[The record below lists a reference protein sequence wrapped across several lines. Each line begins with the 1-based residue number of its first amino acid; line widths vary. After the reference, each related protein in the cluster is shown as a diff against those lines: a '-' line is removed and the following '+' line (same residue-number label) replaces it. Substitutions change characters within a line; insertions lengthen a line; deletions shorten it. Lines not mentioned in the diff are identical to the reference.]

1 MHTRSGGMPRGIKIA
16 GGLLVVAG
24 LAAVWAL
31 LPVGAWI
38 EQFRTWVQTQ
48 GLPGHVVF
56 ALVYALA
63 AVALAP
69 GSALT
74 LAAGFAFGLAGFPTV
89 VIGATLGAG
98 LSFLAGRHLARGW
111 VEGKVAG
118 SPTFRA
124 IDKAIE
130 SEGWKIVGLMRL
142 SPLVPFNLQN
152 YFFGVTKIGFWPY
165 ILTTFVG
172 IMPGTLLFVWIGS
185 LSAAASMGLSGAKG
199 PGGAGADET
208 VGTIKL
214 VALVLGLIATIA
226 VTILVSRKARQ
237 KLREAGVDAASDA
250 AVGNAGVKLA

>member
-1 MHTRSGGMPRGIKIA
+1 MNTGMAGMSRGLRIA
-16 GGLLVVAG
+16 GILGAIG
-24 LAAVWAL
+24 ALAAVWAL

-38 EQFRTWVQTQ
+38 ELLRAWVQTQ
-48 GLPGHVVF
+48 GILGHVVF

-63 AVALAP
+63 TVALAP

-89 VIGATLGAG
+89 VLAATLGAG

-111 VEGKVAG
+111 VEKQVAG

-130 SEGWKIVGLMRL
+130 GEGWKIVGLMRL

-152 YFFGVTKIGFWPY
+152 YFFGVTKVGFWPY
-165 ILTTFVG
+165 LVTTFFG

-185 LSAAASMGLSGAKG
+185 LGAAASMGLSGAKAD
-199 PGGAGADET
+199 AGA

-214 VALVLGLIATIA
+214 AALVLGLIATIA
-226 VTILVSRKARQ
+226 VTVLVSRKARQ
-237 KLREAGVDAASDA
+237 KLREAGVETVLDATSAKS
-250 AVGNAGVKLA
+250 V